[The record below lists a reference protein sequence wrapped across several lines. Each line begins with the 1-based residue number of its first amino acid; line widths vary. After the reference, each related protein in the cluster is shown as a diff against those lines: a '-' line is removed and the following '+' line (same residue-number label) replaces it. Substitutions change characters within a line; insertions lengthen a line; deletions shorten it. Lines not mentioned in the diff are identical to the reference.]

1 MGSIPGGEKEEV
13 KKSELLRALQDEIG
27 RHSLS
32 TFWDEGVTK
41 TGCPTC
47 LKNFGTNEQFKRH
60 INEDVLP
67 PLLDK
72 LSNEAK

>member
-1 MGSIPGGEKEEV
+1 M